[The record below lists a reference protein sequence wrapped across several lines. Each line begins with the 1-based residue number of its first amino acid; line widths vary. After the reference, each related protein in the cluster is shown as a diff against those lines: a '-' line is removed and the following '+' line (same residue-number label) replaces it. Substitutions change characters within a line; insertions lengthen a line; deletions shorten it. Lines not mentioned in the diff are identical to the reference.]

1 MKGNSVPFGEHLQR
15 RRAALVSW
23 LALAVAV
30 GGVVTYAVQ
39 ADGYQAHRADLNDG
53 GIWVTSKRDGS
64 YGRINKP
71 IGELDGTVFSS
82 PDSNLDIVQ
91 DGDSVVGI
99 NLSDGVVVPLDPAQM
114 KVPDGEEAA
123 IPGSP
128 VVGMAGGSLAVLD
141 ASSGDLWAARED
153 PEVGVPSVATLA
165 DQTDP
170 LAEVG
175 EDAAM
180 AVALDGTV
188 LAASATEDRLLTLRQ
203 QGDTG
208 FLEATT
214 QDLPGDAVSDAI
226 ALTAVGA
233 VPVRPRLGQR
243 PAARRRRRRGRGA
256 PGLGPAASRSQR
268 VRGPGR
274 SARRAAVG
282 RPGHRQGDDRDR

>member
-1 MKGNSVPFGEHLQR
+1 MPFGEHLQR

-53 GIWVTSKRDGS
+53 GIWVTSKHDGS

-91 DGDSVVGI
+91 DGDSVVGV

-141 ASSGDLWAARED
+141 ASTGDLWAARED
-153 PEVGVPSVATLA
+153 PEVGVPSVTTLA
-165 DQTDP
+165 DQADP

-180 AVALDGTV
+180 AVTLDGTV

-233 VPVRPRLGQR
+233 RARRPRLGQR
-243 PAARRRRRRGRGA
+243 PAPRHRRRRRRGA

-274 SARRAAVG
+274 RTRRAAVG

>member
-53 GIWVTSKRDGS
+53 GIWVTSKHDGS

-91 DGDSVVGI
+91 DGDSVVGV

-141 ASSGDLWAARED
+141 ASTGDLWAARED

-165 DQTDP
+165 DQADP

-180 AVALDGTV
+180 AVTLDGAV
-188 LAASATEDRLLTLRQ
+188 LAASGPCASRATRGSSRPPPRTSPV
-203 QGDTG
+203 TPS
-208 FLEATT
+208 ATPSRSPPSEPCPWSST
-214 QDLPGDAVSDAI
+214 
-226 ALTAVGA
+226 
-233 VPVRPRLGQR
+233 R
-243 PAARRRRRRGRGA
+243 PAAGSSSSAA
-256 PGLGPAASRSQR
+256 PTPRCLRARSCSRPDPARPRSWSAHATR
-268 VRGPGR
+268 CCR
-274 SARRAAVG
+274 STWPPAR
-282 RPGHRQGDDRDR
+282 

>member
-1 MKGNSVPFGEHLQR
+1 M
-15 RRAALVSW
+15 
-23 LALAVAV
+23 
-30 GGVVTYAVQ
+30 
-39 ADGYQAHRADLNDG
+39 
-53 GIWVTSKRDGS
+53 
-64 YGRINKP
+64 
-71 IGELDGTVFSS
+71 
-82 PDSNLDIVQ
+82 
-91 DGDSVVGI
+91 
-99 NLSDGVVVPLDPAQM
+99 PLDPAQM
-114 KVPDGEEAA
+114 QVPDGEEAA

-153 PEVGVPSVATLA
+153 PEAGVPSVASLA
-165 DQTDP
+165 DQTEP

-214 QDLPGDAVSDAI
+214 QELPGDAVSDAI

-233 VPVRPRLGQR
+233 VPVAPRLGQR

-256 PGLGPAASRSQR
+256 PGLGPAATRSQR

>member
-53 GIWVTSKRDGS
+53 GIWVTSKHDGS

-91 DGDSVVGI
+91 DGDSVVGV

-141 ASSGDLWAARED
+141 A
-153 PEVGVPSVATLA
+153 AT
-165 DQTDP
+165 
-170 LAEVG
+170 
-175 EDAAM
+175 
-180 AVALDGTV
+180 
-188 LAASATEDRLLTLRQ
+188 
-203 QGDTG
+203 
-208 FLEATT
+208 
-214 QDLPGDAVSDAI
+214 
-226 ALTAVGA
+226 GA
-233 VPVRPRLGQR
+233 VRWWL
-243 PAARRRRRRGRGA
+243 
-256 PGLGPAASRSQR
+256 
-268 VRGPGR
+268 
-274 SARRAAVG
+274 
-282 RPGHRQGDDRDR
+282 